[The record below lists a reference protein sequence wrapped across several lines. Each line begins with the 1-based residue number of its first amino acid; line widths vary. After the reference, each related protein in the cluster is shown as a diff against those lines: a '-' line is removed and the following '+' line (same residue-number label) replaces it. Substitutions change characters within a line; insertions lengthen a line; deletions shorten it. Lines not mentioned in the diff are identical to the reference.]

1 MKEYA
6 QQKNEIMNEDK
17 GTGGGENRRG
27 PNIKKK
33 KIRRGRKK

>member
-1 MKEYA
+1 VKEYA

-17 GTGGGENRRG
+17 GTGGENRRG